1 MIPRQTGKT
10 EDHMKTWVVMGDIQ
24 IPFQARRV
32 LDLVLDFIDDLK
44 PHGVVLNGDVVDCYS
59 LSTFQKDPL
68 RRAGLARE
76 IRESSIL
83 LARLARHTKERW
95 WLGGNHEDRLR
106 RVLWENP
113 EFAAVRALQ
122 FPELFRATE
131 HGFRW
136 KPYGGVLWL
145 GKLLVTHGSLVLKHS
160 GWTGRAHFDKYG
172 NSVLVGHTHRLGV
185 YYRTNAKGVHA
196 AWENG
201 CLCRLDPEYVQF
213 PDWQQGF
220 SVVHVGERGFFNV
233 QQIPILPGCRFFY
246 GGTLVQRGTS

>member
-1 MIPRQTGKT
+1 
-10 EDHMKTWVVMGDIQ
+10 MKTWVILNDLQ
-24 IPFQARRV
+24 IPFQDKPV
-32 LDLVLDFIDDLK
+32 VELILNFVDDLK
-44 PHGVVLNGDVVDCYS
+44 PYGVILNGDVVDCYS
-59 LSTFQKDPL
+59 LSTFDKNPL
-68 RRAGLARE
+68 QDAGLDRE
-76 IRESSIL
+76 IRESSTL
-83 LARLARHTKERW
+83 LARLAKVTKERW

-106 RVLWENP
+106 RVLWDSP
-113 EFAAVRALQ
+113 KFARLKALQ
-122 FPELFRATE
+122 FPELFHVTE

-136 KPYGGVLWL
+136 KPYGGILWL

-201 CLCRLDPEYVQF
+201 CLCKLTPEYVQY

-220 SVVHVGERGFFNV
+220 SVVHVGDGGFFSV
-233 QQIPILPGCRFFY
+233 QQIPILKRSRFFY
-246 GGTLVQRGTS
+246 GETLIGK